1 MRFVCFRCVCA
12 LYICLL
18 STGSGRKSSIQKQ
31 IDKIDDYFRDEI
43 YDIRKKLQFDSKER
57 EFFIIRLNKSLEYI
71 ETWRGEID
79 DFLSDNQCSG
89 HSDAISSTSVQELS
103 NKVDI
108 LQRGL
113 ATEKKIRISNLTKIA
128 AHVDDIEE
136 NQRSTYSLTFSSLLI
151 SKTCPFNIKRF
162 CKL

>member
-1 MRFVCFRCVCA
+1 MLVHVTAKMRSVCIRCVCA

-43 YDIRKKLQFDSKER
+43 YDIHKRLQSDSKER
-57 EFFIIRLNKSLEYI
+57 EFFINRLNKSLEYI
-71 ETWRGEID
+71 ETGRGEIG

-89 HSDAISSTSVQELS
+89 HSDVISSTSVQELS
-103 NKVDI
+103 NKVDT

-113 ATEKKIRISNLTKIA
+113 ATEKKIRISTLTKIA

-136 NQRSTYSLTFSSLLI
+136 NQRST
-151 SKTCPFNIKRF
+151 
-162 CKL
+162 